1 MEERN
6 PKRYARTKLA
16 LSLTDTAVSLA
27 AVLLL
32 ILTPLSSRLAAW
44 CEAAAGTGALG
55 WLLYAGVAGAAFM
68 ALSLPLAFVAGYL
81 LEHRYGLSTQSLGG
95 WLGDQAKALVLA
107 VVLGAPLLLGFR
119 VILLYTGRWWWAAS
133 ALAAFLLTV
142 LLVRLAPVLLLPIFF
157 RFKPVERP
165 ELVAAI
171 REVCEQAGLALEGV
185 YQFDMSRN
193 TKKANAA
200 FTGLGRTKR
209 VILGDTLLESFPL
222 EEIRAVVAHEV
233 GHFSHAHL
241 VKSLVFNGAA
251 LFVFFGAAQWAYG
264 AIAPR
269 LGYGVAGDLAGLPLV
284 FLLLGI
290 AGFLFQPVS
299 NALSRAFEREADR
312 YAFAKTAPA
321 HLAAALRRLAAQN
334 LADTQPHPAVEFLF
348 HSHPSVAKRLKA
360 AEAFQG

>member
-1 MEERN
+1 MGRD
-6 PKRYARTKLA
+6 PKRYARTKLVF
-16 LSLTDTAVSLA
+16 SLTDTALSLA

-32 ILTPLSSRLAAW
+32 ILTPLSSRLAGWA
-44 CEAAAGTGALG
+44 EAAAGAGALS
-55 WLLYAGVAGAAFM
+55 WLLYFGVAGAALM
-68 ALSLPLAFVAGYL
+68 ALSLPLAFVSGYV
-81 LEHRYGLSTQSLGG
+81 LEHRYGLSTQTVGG
-95 WLGDQAKALVLA
+95 WLADQAKGLGVA

-119 VILLYTGRWWWAAS
+119 WLLLHAGPWWGAAA
-133 ALAAFLLTV
+133 ALATFLLTV

-157 RFKPVERP
+157 KFKPVERP

-209 VILGDTLLESFPL
+209 VILGDTLLESFTL

-241 VKSLVFNGAA
+241 VKGLLFNGAA
-251 LFVFFGAAQWAYG
+251 LFGFFGAAQWAYG
-264 AIAPR
+264 ALAPR
-269 LGYGVAGDLAGLPLV
+269 LGYGAAGDLAGLPLV
-284 FLLLGI
+284 FLLLGV
-290 AGFLFQPVS
+290 AGFLFQPAS

-312 YAFAKTAPA
+312 YAFAKTAPS
-321 HLAAALRRLAAQN
+321 HMAAALRRLAEQN

-348 HSHPSVAKRLKA
+348 HSHPSIAKRLQA
-360 AEAFQG
+360 AEAYRP